1 MENFPL
7 FSFVFNLLPTG
18 FSIGSIRKREEAAP
32 PSVIKLFSFFREK
45 GRPSFHSLHLKP
57 LLPSHGRIL
66 LSNFYREKRV
76 ELVLGRHRKSSH
88 VLNFDRFA
96 HPRYKNRIKKA
107 EKTSRTKMHVY
118 PFWAHAQCCCW
129 SLSL

>member
-18 FSIGSIRKREEAAP
+18 FSIGSIGSIRKREEAAP

-45 GRPSFHSLHLKP
+45 GMPSFHSLHLKP

-66 LSNFYREKRV
+66 LSNFYTGTRERKR
-76 ELVLGRHRKSSH
+76 ERER
-88 VLNFDRFA
+88 R
-96 HPRYKNRIKKA
+96 
-107 EKTSRTKMHVY
+107 E
-118 PFWAHAQCCCW
+118 
-129 SLSL
+129 